1 MYHLNFPTYKG
12 IPEKLKYIWKYKS
25 LTLSGKLAFLRE
37 SYLPTITNDQDVD
50 ISSYMKQRIGNE
62 MTDYIVEDCGWCQ
75 GSGNV
80 PCDCAGHNEECCA

>member
-1 MYHLNFPTYKG
+1 
-12 IPEKLKYIWKYKS
+12 
-25 LTLSGKLAFLRE
+25 
-37 SYLPTITNDQDVD
+37 
-50 ISSYMKQRIGNE
+50 